1 MTEAI
6 LRIQALLK
14 KRHLQALL
22 ITNIYNVRYL
32 TGFTG
37 SSGFCLITKDRA
49 IFFTDFRYTEQ
60 AENEVV
66 GWELAPEK
74 GRRIDT
80 LKKVIRALSIHIL
93 GFENTASYDLFDSL
107 QRLKI
112 KAIAC
117 KDIVESLR
125 VSKGESELSNI
136 REAFKIAEASFLDIK
151 GYIKAGVRES
161 DIALRLESALR
172 KRGSQRAPFD
182 IIVASGP
189 NGSRPHATVTDRK
202 IKAGDFVIIDWG
214 AQYKGYCADIT
225 RTLLIKGNYTNKQIE
240 IYNTVNEARQR
251 AIESV
256 RIGMK
261 AMEVDAAARQLI
273 TQRGYGEYFG
283 HGTGH
288 GIGLQAHE
296 APWINRLG
304 NVSLS
309 EGMTFTIEP
318 GIYIRDSGGVRI
330 EDTVAIVNGKGEVL
344 NRLPTALEV
353 VG

>member
-1 MTEAI
+1 MAEAI
-6 LRIQALLK
+6 QRIQALLK
-14 KRHLQALL
+14 KRRIQAIL

-60 AENEVV
+60 AEQEVE
-66 GWELAPEK
+66 GWELATEK
-74 GRRIDT
+74 GKRIDT
-80 LKKVIRALSIHIL
+80 LKKALRAMDISVL
-93 GFENTASYDLFDSL
+93 GFETTVSYEFFDLL
-107 QRLKI
+107 QGLKI
-112 KAIAC
+112 RAVAC

-125 VSKGESELSNI
+125 ISKSEKEIHHI
-136 REAFKIAEASFLDIK
+136 REAFRIAESAFMDIK
-151 GYIKAGVRES
+151 GYIKAGVREL

-189 NGSRPHATVTDRK
+189 NGSRPHATVTLRK
-202 IKAGDFVIIDWG
+202 IRAGDFVIIDWG
-214 AQYKGYCADIT
+214 AQYRGYCADIT
-225 RTLLIKGNYTNKQIE
+225 RTLLIRGNFTEKQME
-240 IYNTVNEARQR
+240 IYNTVNEARKR
-251 AIESV
+251 AIMAV
-256 RIGMK
+256 KIGTK
-261 AMEVDAAARQLI
+261 AKEVDAAARQYI
-273 TQRGYGEYFG
+273 TQKGYGEHFG

-304 NVSLS
+304 HVRLS

-318 GIYIRDSGGVRI
+318 GIYLRNTGGVRI

-344 NRLPTALEV
+344 NSLPTALEI